1 MVLGLSKASPEP
13 VAFPSLIG
21 ALVRYSD
28 KNLDFIF
35 EESDREGLMQ
45 IGLDRFEIISRELGK
60 TITTHEQLCDLL
72 LPKKKKT
79 KPKKTKLKKI
89 KPRMK
94 TNEFKHNSNYNLCS
108 WNNNRGII
116 S

>member
-1 MVLGLSKASPEP
+1 MVKVKLSSQSPFSLNVMGLGLSKTSPEP

-28 KNLDFIF
+28 TNLEFIF

-79 KPKKTKLKKI
+79 KPKKVSAP
-89 KPRMK
+89 KPVA
-94 TNEFKHNSNYNLCS
+94 ESE
-108 WNNNRGII
+108 
-116 S
+116 

>member
-1 MVLGLSKASPEP
+1 MVKVKLSSQSPFSLNVMGLGLSKASPEP
-13 VAFPSLIG
+13 VTFPSLIG
-21 ALVRYSD
+21 ALVRHSD
-28 KNLDFIF
+28 ANLEFIF

-79 KPKKTKLKKI
+79 KPKKVSAP
-89 KPRMK
+89 KPVA
-94 TNEFKHNSNYNLCS
+94 ESE
-108 WNNNRGII
+108 
-116 S
+116 

>member
-1 MVLGLSKASPEP
+1 MVKVKLSSQSPFSLNVMGLGLSKASPEP

-21 ALVRYSD
+21 ALVRHSD
-28 KNLDFIF
+28 ANLEFIF

-79 KPKKTKLKKI
+79 KPKKVSAP
-89 KPRMK
+89 KPVA
-94 TNEFKHNSNYNLCS
+94 ESE
-108 WNNNRGII
+108 
-116 S
+116 